1 MAYQEVTT
9 TGYGTR
15 VAQGLKTP
23 KMSYHLVFTGS
34 PGTGK
39 MTPDAAKYMKEFLDY
54 AVAHKDRNFGN
65 ARFAR
70 NVFEKTIQSQ
80 ANRLSKEKNVTAEQ
94 LQTLTLDDV
103 QWKN

>member
-15 VAQGLKTP
+15 VGRSFK
-23 KMSYHLVFTGS
+23 SI
-34 PGTGK
+34 GTGFLLFI
-39 MTPDAAKYMKEFLDY
+39 AATALLWWNE
-54 AVAHKDRNFGN
+54 G
-65 ARFAR
+65 
-70 NVFEKTIQSQ
+70 NVFETTIQSQ